1 MESDPERL
9 GLVEQEWCGA
19 SLTEEDVKFLRELN
33 FDVAPSR
40 TSSQPSTPEL
50 PQKSYVVNPH
60 QFVGHF
66 LLPSG
71 TRVVIRP
78 KVDTSNIFRILAYI
92 YAREH
97 PDPFREAEVSYRP
110 DQLLFEPLV
119 ELFNRLVAKRVRRGL
134 YQNYQEHEENLL
146 VFRGRLAAPL
156 HIRQNLARPDH
167 VFCRFT
173 HNTHDVDDNQIIKW
187 TLRFLLTVYPWSAS
201 TVQAL
206 RANFHQFEAV
216 ALKQVSR
223 TAFAN
228 RHYHRLNEDYRLLHD
243 FCRLFLEKASISE
256 QYGRVRFRGY
266 LLDMNQLFEQFV
278 SNAFQ
283 VVGKTT
289 RLLVVSQSSAY
300 LSLYPVHIRPDI
312 TVRMGQRVV
321 SIVDAKYKRRFETYD
336 NPDVYQMLAYATAL
350 DCPRT
355 FLIFPASECEEEGP
369 VEIVNSPVTIEIRR
383 LDIRDPNCVA
393 AAERV
398 AKDVLGGIGTPI
410 EIGWKTDR

>member
-1 MESDPERL
+1 MVRGFSHR
-9 GLVEQEWCGA
+9 GGCRISSRSQ
-19 SLTEEDVKFLRELN
+19 LRCCI
-33 FDVAPSR
+33 FTCFFTAKHPGVA
-40 TSSQPSTPEL
+40 
-50 PQKSYVVNPH
+50 QKDYVVNPN
-60 QFVGHF
+60 QYIGHF

-71 TRVVIRP
+71 TRVVIQP
-78 KVDTSNIFRILAYI
+78 KVETSNIFRILAYI

-97 PDPFREAEVSYRP
+97 PDPFREAEVTYHP

-146 VFRGRLAAPL
+146 VFRGRLSAPQ
-156 HIRQNLARPDH
+156 HIRNNLARPDH
-167 VFCRFT
+167 AFCRFT
-173 HNTHDVDDNQIIKW
+173 QNTHDVDDNQIIKW
-187 TLRFLLTVYPWSAS
+187 TLRFLLTVYPWSAP

-206 RANFHQFEAV
+206 RANFHQFETV
-216 ALKQVSR
+216 TLKHVSR
-223 TAFAN
+223 TAFVN

-256 QYGRVRFRGY
+256 QGGRIRFRGF

-278 SNAFQ
+278 STAFQ
-283 VVGKTT
+283 VVGQAS

-312 TVRMGQRVV
+312 TVRLGQRVV
-321 SIVDAKYKRRFETYD
+321 SIVDAKYKRRFDTYD

-350 DCPRT
+350 NCPRT
-355 FLIFPASECEEEGP
+355 FLIFPASECEGEGP

-383 LDIRDPNCVA
+383 LDIKDPNCVA
-393 AAERV
+393 AAELV
-398 AKDVLGGIGTPI
+398 AKGILGGIGSPS
-410 EIGWKTDR
+410 EIG